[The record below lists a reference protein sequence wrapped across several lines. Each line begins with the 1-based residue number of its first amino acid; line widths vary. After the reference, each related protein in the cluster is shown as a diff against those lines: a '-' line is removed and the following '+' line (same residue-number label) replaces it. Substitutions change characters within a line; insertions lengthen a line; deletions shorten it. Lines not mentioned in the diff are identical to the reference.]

1 MFLRSLVIYASTGTP
16 RAAHERSDLAG
27 SLGLRSLF
35 RLRNRTSGGEQSRG
49 KRRKAPASLER
60 ACPAPSLPPPLGL
73 GMQGGAASHPLVLV
87 RPCAQLPASHVCW
100 LCRFTRSGIGPLM
113 AAAAPQ
119 MPGGPAGEAMPHIA
133 AHMAGRQA
141 ASAASPST
149 DAKQPA
155 SPPARP
161 ARRHEDPE
169 TITLP
174 MHRALELL
182 RALAAADSALVA
194 LRAAAAAG
202 LPVGLADSGNTTAL
216 HAAASLG
223 DTAAVSNLLAA
234 GADPNLEASSGL
246 LCLR

>member
-1 MFLRSLVIYASTGTP
+1 MC
-16 RAAHERSDLAG
+16 
-27 SLGLRSLF
+27 
-35 RLRNRTSGGEQSRG
+35 RG
-49 KRRKAPASLER
+49 IK
-60 ACPAPSLPPPLGL
+60 
-73 GMQGGAASHPLVLV
+73 Q
-87 RPCAQLPASHVCW
+87 
-100 LCRFTRSGIGPLM
+100 PLM

-119 MPGGPAGEAMPHIA
+119 MPGGLAGEAMPHIA

-141 ASAASPST
+141 ASAASPSADT
-149 DAKQPA
+149 KQPA

-161 ARRHEDPE
+161 PPRRHEDPE
-169 TITLP
+169 TVTLT

-182 RALAAADSALVA
+182 RALATADSALAA

-202 LPVGLADSGNTTAL
+202 LPVGLADSGGTTAL